1 MRRAFFLYKKK
12 RKNILKCVQISF
24 ENEQRR
30 FYLFYVKVNTSFVG
44 VRWKKMTLRTSSL
57 RRTAKFERFR
67 PPRFHFTYVESYF
80 FLHSCFFSLSQHFSF
95 VSLLCASLLRQ
106 CIKLLI
112 RYRKQD
118 GLQYGDPLRGTF
130 GTTPTCALVGL
141 RESQILLRPFSRPFT
156 ALPVLVGLGEG
167 KPETKTKN
175 EPPEIFALIIWHSLT
190 LEYGNFLSQRAM
202 ALLKRK
208 SKIFLIIFFK
218 DF

>member
-1 MRRAFFLYKKK
+1 MCTNLLWERTKEILSFLCEGK
-12 RKNILKCVQISF
+12 
-24 ENEQRR
+24 
-30 FYLFYVKVNTSFVG
+30 
-44 VRWKKMTLRTSSL
+44 
-57 RRTAKFERFR
+57 
-67 PPRFHFTYVESYF
+67 YF
-80 FLHSCFFSLSQHFSF
+80 FCGGPLKKDDPSHVFTPADRQIWTFSPAPLSFHLCRKLFFSSFLFFFSLSQHFSF